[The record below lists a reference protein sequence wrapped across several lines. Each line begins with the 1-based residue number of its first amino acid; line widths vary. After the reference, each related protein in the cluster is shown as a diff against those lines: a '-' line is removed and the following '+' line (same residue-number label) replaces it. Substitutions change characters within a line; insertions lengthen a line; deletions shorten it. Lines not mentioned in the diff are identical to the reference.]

1 MLRNLLIVGMG
12 GFFGAVMRYLVS
24 GGVQK
29 WTQSVDFPYGTLAV
43 NLMGCLIIGML
54 TRLDEMRSL
63 LSPEIRFFILIGLL
77 GAFTTYSTFSNET
90 MNLIN
95 DRRFSVAALYMAAH
109 LVLGLLA
116 VLAGRLATFFIW
128 R

>member
-1 MLRNLLIVGMG
+1 MRNLLIVGMG
-12 GFFGAVMRYLVS
+12 GFCGAVMRYLVS

-29 WTQSVDFPYGTLAV
+29 WTQSVDFPYGTLSV
-43 NLMGCLIIGML
+43 NLIGCLVIGML
-54 TRLDEMRSL
+54 TRLDEIHSL
-63 LSPEIRFFILIGLL
+63 LTPEMRFFILIGLL
-77 GAFTTYSTFSNET
+77 GAFTTYSTFSNEA

-95 DRRFSVAALYMAAH
+95 DRRFSIAVLYIAAH
-109 LVLGLLA
+109 LVMGLLA

>member
-1 MLRNLLIVGMG
+1 MRNLLIVGMG

-29 WTQSVDFPYGTLAV
+29 WTQSVDFPYGTLSV
-43 NLMGCLIIGML
+43 NLIGCLVIGML
-54 TRLDEMRSL
+54 TRLDEIHSL
-63 LSPEIRFFILIGLL
+63 LTPEMRFFILIGML
-77 GAFTTYSTFSNET
+77 GAFTTYSTFSNEA

-95 DRRFSVAALYMAAH
+95 DRRFSIAVLYIAAH
-109 LVLGLLA
+109 LVMGLLA
-116 VLAGRLATFFIW
+116 VLVGRLATFFIW